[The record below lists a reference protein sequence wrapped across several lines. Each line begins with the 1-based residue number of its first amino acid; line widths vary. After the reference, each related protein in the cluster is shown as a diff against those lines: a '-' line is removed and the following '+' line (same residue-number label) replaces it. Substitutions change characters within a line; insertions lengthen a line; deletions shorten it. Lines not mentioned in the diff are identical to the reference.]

1 MLQHCSTGAPNS
13 SRIIQC
19 HSQRHSRV
27 PQPDLNSAMLL
38 HNSVP
43 FLRGGPEE
51 TTREIIR
58 RSKPLSFKA
67 GNRIYRI
74 GDPDSEMWFVTSGAV
89 RLQ

>member
-1 MLQHCSTGAPNS
+1 
-13 SRIIQC
+13 
-19 HSQRHSRV
+19 
-27 PQPDLNSAMLL
+27 MLL

-58 RSKPLSFKA
+58 RSKSLSFKA

-74 GDPDSEMWFVTSGAV
+74 GDPGSEMWFVTSGAV